1 MLISN
6 QPDKQGSEE
15 HKLLMRKTIKRL
27 QDSLILCVVSSE
39 KHSFDILGIQINEK
53 KRGLWDIS
61 QAKGYEI
68 QMSARKDSINVNK
81 GKSCIWGIPLVW
93 VSDSEEVLG
102 EISMN
107 RTASDLFLSAK

>member
-39 KHSFDILGIQINEK
+39 KHSFDILGIPINEK

-68 QMSARKDSINVNK
+68 QTSARKDSLDINK
-81 GKSCIWGIPLVW
+81 GKSQRWGVPLVW
-93 VSDSEEVLG
+93 ISDND
-102 EISMN
+102 EILTKIAE
-107 RTASDLFLSAK
+107 RPK